1 MIVKFKNLY
10 LQKLFEDDDIP
21 GKPKFEKAVIIKF
34 QKTIQKLEFAEDI
47 KEIKAQ
53 KGLNFEGLKG
63 KLKGFFSVRVDYKY
77 RLILTLEKDDTMEI
91 TEIIL
96 VHDLTNHYQ

>member
-10 LQKLFEDDDIP
+10 LQRLFEDEDIP

-34 QKTIQKLEFAEDI
+34 QKTIQKLVFTENL

-77 RLILTLEKDDTMEI
+77 RLILSLEKDGTVEI
-91 TEIIL
+91 NEIIM
-96 VHDLTNHYQ
+96 VHDLSNHYQ